1 MDLQAFRT
9 AIELVLAV
17 CAVLA
22 IVWKILLP
30 KIRDEVLGEIKSV
43 GTELQDVKR
52 LVGENHHANPARPTM
67 PDRLETAASTITET
81 LSTATASIN
90 RRLDQLDAQQR
101 QLVQQYKDDKAD
113 TRTAQAV
120 QAAELVDLHGM
131 LASHLGWS
139 NEETRRLW
147 TAIGESSTPAGS

>member
-52 LVGENHHANPARPTM
+52 LVGENHHTNPDKPTV
-67 PDRLETAASTITET
+67 PDRLESAASSI
-81 LSTATASIN
+81 TATLNHSTTLLG
-90 RRLDQLDAQQR
+90 RRLDQLDKQQR
-101 QLVQQYKDDKAD
+101 ELSEQYAAAEKANAD
-113 TRTAQAV
+113 ALGS
-120 QAAELVDLHGM
+120 QAAELVDLHGV
-131 LASHLGWS
+131 LAAHLGWS
-139 NEETRRLW
+139 DEETRRLW
-147 TAIGESSTPAGS
+147 AAIGKSSAPAGS

>member
-22 IVWKILLP
+22 IVWRVLLP

-131 LASHLGWS
+131 LAAHLGWS

-147 TAIGESSTPAGS
+147 AAIGKSSTPADS